1 MLKICCSNYVG
12 CDKLERVT
20 MTSQDRFLSVDNTWD
35 PPRLQCSMIPQ
46 EIKTKM
52 WGETFSRLSNHS
64 DPVFKDSLIFPHI
77 SGIHCTNL
85 IDHLNA
91 LVIMFSA
98 LSNFDFV
105 TKFAVKNQNKETR
118 KFMEAFDMK
127 IQKRWGELYK
137 NDMVWAFA
145 VIKFQLS
152 SLSVVQLS

>member
-1 MLKICCSNYVG
+1 MRENIFKIVKPFRPSFQGLSHLN
-12 CDKLERVT
+12 
-20 MTSQDRFLSVDNTWD
+20 SQGT
-35 PPRLQCSMIPQ
+35 
-46 EIKTKM
+46 
-52 WGETFSRLSNHS
+52 
-64 DPVFKDSLIFPHI
+64 FPHI

-127 IQKRWGELYK
+127 IQKR
-137 NDMVWAFA
+137 
-145 VIKFQLS
+145 
-152 SLSVVQLS
+152 